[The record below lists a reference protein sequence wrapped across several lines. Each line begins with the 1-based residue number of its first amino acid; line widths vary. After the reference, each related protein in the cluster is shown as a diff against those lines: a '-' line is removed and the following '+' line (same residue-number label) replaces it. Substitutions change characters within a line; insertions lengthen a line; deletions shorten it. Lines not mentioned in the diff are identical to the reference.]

1 MRYARGK
8 KAYGFSD
15 RSGFRYALN
24 DLVYEY
30 RDGKR
35 TGMRVGRDEVDIDHP
50 QLRLGRTKVDDP
62 QSLFDPRPDTATESL
77 FGFDP
82 VGNPALSMRMSIGYV
97 FVDVH
102 TVGPVVPEP
111 EPTVS
116 TVTYGGEVVTHN
128 GEDVTYTV

>member
-8 KAYGFSD
+8 RAYGFSD

-82 VGNPALSMRMSIGYV
+82 VGNTALSMRMAIGYV
-97 FVDVH
+97 FVDVI
-102 TVGPVVPEP
+102 TGAVIEAD
-111 EPTVS
+111 
-116 TVTYGGEVVTHN
+116 
-128 GEDVTYTV
+128 DVTYLGDIITSGGETVTHTA

>member
-1 MRYARGK
+1 MRYASGK

-82 VGNPALSMRMSIGYV
+82 VGNPALSMRMAIGYV
-97 FVDVH
+97 FVDVI
-102 TVGPVVPEP
+102 TGPEVE
-111 EPTVS
+111 TDY
-116 TVTYGGEVVTHN
+116 VTYLGDVVTSGGEAVTH
-128 GEDVTYTV
+128 TA

>member
-8 KAYGFSD
+8 KAYGLSD

-82 VGNPALSMRMSIGYV
+82 VGNPALSMRMAIGYV
-97 FVDVH
+97 FVDVITGPEIETN
-102 TVGPVVPEP
+102 TVTHLGEVITSGGE
-111 EPTVS
+111 
-116 TVTYGGEVVTHN
+116 TVTYTA
-128 GEDVTYTV
+128 

>member
-50 QLRLGRTKVDDP
+50 QLRLGRTRVDDP

-82 VGNPALSMRMSIGYV
+82 VGNPALSMRMAIGYV
-97 FVDVH
+97 FVDVITGPEIETN
-102 TVGPVVPEP
+102 TVMYLGEVI
-111 EPTVS
+111 TS
-116 TVTYGGEVVTHN
+116 GGEAVTH
-128 GEDVTYTV
+128 TA

>member
-35 TGMRVGRDEVDIDHP
+35 TGVRVGRDEVDIDHP
-50 QLRLGRTKVDDP
+50 QLRLGRTRVDDP

-82 VGNPALSMRMSIGYV
+82 VGNPALSMRMAIGYV
-97 FVDVH
+97 FVDVITEH
-102 TVGPVVPEP
+102 EA
-111 EPTVS
+111 
-116 TVTYGGEVVTHN
+116 VT
-128 GEDVTYTV
+128 EDVTYLGDVITSGGETVTYTA